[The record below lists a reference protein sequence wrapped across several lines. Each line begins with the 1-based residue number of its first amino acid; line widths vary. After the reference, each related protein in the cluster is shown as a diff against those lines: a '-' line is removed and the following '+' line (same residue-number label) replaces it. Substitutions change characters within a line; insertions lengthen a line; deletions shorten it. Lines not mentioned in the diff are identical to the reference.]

1 MAKKPEDPHRL
12 IRETAGRYRSAD
24 ERFVVEQESPG
35 AWYVADSLHT
45 DELGL
50 PLLRGPFSTLDAAK
64 QGAAEAR
71 ESKAPTAPKRAT
83 PARKAGGEGKRE
95 PVREPAKASKPE
107 PASWLDGLPAGDQ
120 REARRLVRLVEQ
132 AGLEDAEDLAR
143 RELQSS
149 TPVLAAE
156 LLARALADRTKDG
169 TLTAEAAME
178 VLTREGFDKDRG
190 RPPRGWRL
198 VELDDRGRP
207 TGRTIERR

>member
-71 ESKAPTAPKRAT
+71 ESKAPTPPKRAK
-83 PARKAGGEGKRE
+83 PARNGQA
-95 PVREPAKASKPE
+95 A
-107 PASWLDGLPAGDQ
+107 
-120 REARRLVRLVEQ
+120 REA
-132 AGLEDAEDLAR
+132 
-143 RELQSS
+143 
-149 TPVLAAE
+149 
-156 LLARALADRTKDG
+156 
-169 TLTAEAAME
+169 
-178 VLTREGFDKDRG
+178 
-190 RPPRGWRL
+190 
-198 VELDDRGRP
+198 
-207 TGRTIERR
+207 